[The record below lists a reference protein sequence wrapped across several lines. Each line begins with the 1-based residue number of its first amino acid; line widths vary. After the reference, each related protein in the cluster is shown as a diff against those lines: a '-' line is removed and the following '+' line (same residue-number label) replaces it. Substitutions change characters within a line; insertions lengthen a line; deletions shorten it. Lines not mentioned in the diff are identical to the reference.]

1 MLTLCQSLYG
11 RKSERREVFGQK
23 GPNLIN
29 VVCERPPT
37 ERDIKLYVVNHF
49 NDILTYWLGNCYL
62 SAYAKESAV
71 YLLDLDSTE
80 IKTSRNILW
89 CKRIICLYICFVG
102 FWNFCTCSSWNLVCT
117 LNFHVCTTLFNDP
130 TRDSIANNSV
140 ISVYCRCLQIL
151 YQIAFFYRI

>member
-1 MLTLCQSLYG
+1 MLRGSTLQGFSFVYSSTFQALNFCFHVYSEGQYIFEHFAHETNLMKKCSVG
-11 RKSERREVFGQK
+11 RWSKSPKLV
-23 GPNLIN
+23 N

-80 IKTSRNILW
+80 IKASRNKLW
-89 CKRIICLYICFVG
+89 CKRIVCFVG
-102 FWNFCTCSSWNLVCT
+102 FWNFFTCSSWNLVSM
-117 LNFHVCTTLFNDP
+117 LNFHV
-130 TRDSIANNSV
+130 
-140 ISVYCRCLQIL
+140 
-151 YQIAFFYRI
+151 